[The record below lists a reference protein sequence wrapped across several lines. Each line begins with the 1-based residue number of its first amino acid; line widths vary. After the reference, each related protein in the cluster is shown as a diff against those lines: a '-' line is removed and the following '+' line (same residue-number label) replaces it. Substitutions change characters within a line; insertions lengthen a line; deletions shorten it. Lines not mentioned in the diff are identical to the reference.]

1 MVELSFTALRAREV
15 LKWRFVPRCCSVDD
29 DEEMVVIVGRVWERV
44 LKERWE
50 AICSA
55 LRREMS
61 YYQKRKKC
69 Q

>member
-1 MVELSFTALRAREV
+1 
-15 LKWRFVPRCCSVDD
+15 
-29 DEEMVVIVGRVWERV
+29 MVVIVGRVWERV